1 MKASTTQLET
11 KQNTETDQAAAAK
24 PAGTALLTRVWTH
37 YGKRARTPMPDDSP
51 IEEIIQKARVYHPN
65 TDKDLLRRAYA
76 YAAAKH
82 EGQFRRSGE
91 PYIMHPLAVTLILT
105 ELEMDDATLVAG
117 LLHDVVEDCGVSRDE
132 LAAEFGD
139 EIADLVDGVTKLKL
153 ADFEARSESEPGARV
168 DAADPPAPEAAE
180 ALARK
185 KRHGETTKSAA
196 NLRKIL
202 LAMAKDLRVM
212 VIKLADRLHNMRTLG
227 AMPEHRQKK
236 VAQETLQ
243 IFAPLAHRLGIWQI
257 KWQLEDLAF
266 KYINPEAYNDLK
278 QKLDK
283 TRAQREKDITTA
295 TETLKARLSQE
306 GIKAEFQGRP
316 KHLYSIYNKM
326 QKQTLNLG
334 EIYDLIALRVIVP
347 TVADC
352 YHALGIVHQV
362 WMPLPGRFD
371 DYIAKTK
378 SNGYQSLHTKV
389 HGPNGEPLE
398 IQIRTTEMHRTAD
411 FGIAAHWQ
419 YKEGGGK
426 SKSAS
431 ADKRFDNKLTLL
443 RQQLFDW
450 QYDAKEPGE
459 FLRSVVGDLFTDQV
473 FVFTPKG
480 DVLDFPL
487 GATPIDAA
495 YRIHSD
501 LGQHCVGAKVNG
513 KIVPLTYHFKNGDI
527 VEILARPNANPSLDW
542 LASAKT
548 SHARTKIKAYFRK
561 LRYAS
566 NVARGR
572 ELLQKELER
581 LHLDT
586 RHLMSPEVLNKIG
599 EQMNHPGQED
609 LLAAVGY
616 GDAAIGSVVT
626 RLRALVQETPH
637 EDSRTFDR
645 RTVNTHSVN
654 TSKLQ
659 VGGDLADVAIV
670 RAKCCQP
677 VPGDEVAGY
686 MTRGKG
692 IALHRHGCANVAH
705 YQQTEPER
713 LIEIDWQPSDPTQ
726 RYSTDIKIELVDRLG
741 LLEDIGKLF
750 SEAKTFIQAIR
761 TRSLPNHT
769 AVMQI
774 SFDAVDTAHIAAM
787 ITRLQRLTD
796 VMDIHR
802 LGANED
808 PVD

>member
-1 MKASTTQLET
+1 M
-11 KQNTETDQAAAAK
+11 
-24 PAGTALLTRVWTH
+24 LLTRVLTQ
-37 YGKRARTPMPDDSP
+37 YGMRAKPMMPDGDLAEP
-51 IEEIIQKARVYHPN
+51 LIEKARVYHP
-65 TDKDLLRRAYA
+65 DVDADLLRRAYA
-76 YAAAKH
+76 YAAEKH
-82 EGQFRRSGE
+82 EGQTRRSGE
-91 PYIMHPLAVTLILT
+91 PYITHPLAVATILT
-105 ELEMDDATLVAG
+105 ELEMDDATLAAG
-117 LLHDVVEDCGVSRDE
+117 LLHDVVEDCGVSRDQ
-132 LAAEFGD
+132 LAQEFGE

-153 ADFEARSESEPGARV
+153 ADFEARNEAEPGARV
-168 DAADPPAPEAAE
+168 DALPAPETADAE
-180 ALARK
+180 APEAIARK
-185 KRHGETTKSAA
+185 KRHGETSKSAA

-212 VIKLADRLHNMRTLG
+212 VIKLADRLHNMRTLA

-266 KYINPEAYNDLK
+266 KYINPDAYNDLK

-283 TRAQREKDITTA
+283 TRAQREKDIAVA
-295 TETLKARLSQE
+295 TDVLKERLGAE
-306 GIKAEFQGRP
+306 GIQADFQGRP
-316 KHLYSIYNKM
+316 KHLYSIFNKM
-326 QKQTLNLG
+326 QKQTLDLG

-362 WMPLPGRFD
+362 WMPLQGRFD
-371 DYIAKTK
+371 DYIAKVK

-389 HGPNGEPLE
+389 IGPTGEPLE
-398 IQIRTTEMHRTAD
+398 IQIRTTDMHRMAD

-419 YKEGGGK
+419 YKESGGK
-426 SKSAS
+426 ARTPG
-431 ADKRFDNKLTLL
+431 ADKRFDKKMTLL

-450 QYDAKEPGE
+450 QSDAKEPGE
-459 FLRSVVGDLFTDQV
+459 FLRGVVSDLFTDQV

-480 DVLDFPL
+480 DVLDFPV

-501 LGQHCVGAKVNG
+501 LGLHCAGAKVNG

-542 LASAKT
+542 LAAAKT

-561 LRYAS
+561 LRFAS

-581 LHLDT
+581 LHLDA
-586 RHLMSPEVLNKIG
+586 RHLMSPDVLNKIA
-599 EQMNHPGQED
+599 EQMNSHGQED
-609 LLAAVGY
+609 LLAAIGY
-616 GDAAIGSVVT
+616 GEAPIGSVVT
-626 RLRALVQETPH
+626 RLRTLAQGTPH
-637 EDSRTFDR
+637 EEERSFERKG
-645 RTVNTHSVN
+645 VNTG
-654 TSKLQ
+654 KLQ
-659 VGGDLADVAIV
+659 VGGDLEDVAIV

-677 VPGDEVAGY
+677 VPGDEVVGY

-713 LIEIDWQPSDPTQ
+713 LIEVDWKPSDPTQ

-750 SEAKTFIQAIR
+750 SEVKTFIQAIR
-761 TRSLPNHT
+761 TRSYPNHT

-774 SFDAVDTAHIAAM
+774 SFDAVDTDHINAM

>member
-1 MKASTTQLET
+1 M
-11 KQNTETDQAAAAK
+11 
-24 PAGTALLTRVWTH
+24 LLTRVLTQ
-37 YGKRARTPMPDDSP
+37 YGMRAKPMMPDGDLAEP
-51 IEEIIQKARVYHPN
+51 LIEKARVYHP
-65 TDKDLLRRAYA
+65 DVDADLLRRAYA
-76 YAAAKH
+76 YAAEKH
-82 EGQFRRSGE
+82 EGQTRRSGE
-91 PYIMHPLAVTLILT
+91 PYITHPLAVATILT
-105 ELEMDDATLVAG
+105 ELEMDDATLAAG
-117 LLHDVVEDCGVSRDE
+117 LLHDVVEDCGVSRDQ
-132 LAAEFGD
+132 LAQEFGE

-153 ADFEARSESEPGARV
+153 ADFEARNEAEPGARV
-168 DAADPPAPEAAE
+168 DALPAPETADAE
-180 ALARK
+180 APEAIARK
-185 KRHGETTKSAA
+185 KRHGETSKSAA

-212 VIKLADRLHNMRTLG
+212 VIKLADRLHNMRTLS

-266 KYINPEAYNDLK
+266 KYINPEAYNELK

-283 TRAQREKDITTA
+283 TRAQREKDIATA
-295 TETLKARLSQE
+295 TEVLKTRLAEE
-306 GIKAEFQGRP
+306 GIQAEFQGRP

-326 QKQTLNLG
+326 QKQTLDLG
-334 EIYDLIALRVIVP
+334 DIYDLIALRIIVP

-371 DYIAKTK
+371 DYIAKVK

-389 HGPNGEPLE
+389 IGPAGEPLE
-398 IQIRTTEMHRTAD
+398 IQIRTTDMHRTAD

-426 SKSAS
+426 GRSPG
-431 ADKRFDNKLTLL
+431 ADKRFDKKMTLL

-450 QYDAKEPGE
+450 QSDAKEPGE
-459 FLRSVVGDLFTDQV
+459 FLRGVVSDLFTDQV

-480 DVLDFPL
+480 DVLDFPV
-487 GATPIDAA
+487 GATPVDAA

-513 KIVPLTYHFKNGDI
+513 KIVPLTSHFKNGDI
-527 VEILARPNANPSLDW
+527 VEILARPSANPSLDW

-561 LRYAS
+561 LRFAA

-586 RHLMSPEVLNKIG
+586 RHLMSPEVLNKIA
-599 EQMNHPGQED
+599 EQMNSHGQED
-609 LLAAVGY
+609 LLAAIGY
-616 GDAAIGSVVT
+616 GDAPIGSVVT
-626 RLRALVQETPH
+626 RLRALAQEGAPH
-637 EDSRTFDR
+637 EEARSFERKGA
-645 RTVNTHSVN
+645 NTG
-654 TSKLQ
+654 KLQ
-659 VGGDLADVAIV
+659 VGGDLEDIAMV

-677 VPGDEVAGY
+677 VPGDEVVGY

-713 LIEIDWQPSDPTQ
+713 LIEVDWKPSDPTQ

-750 SEAKTFIQAIR
+750 SEVKTFIQAIR
-761 TRSLPNHT
+761 TRSYPNHT

-774 SFDAVDTAHIAAM
+774 SFDAVDTDHINAM